1 MRFVFS
7 IVCLVFALLIQSV
20 LVSAS
25 ETPASEQSAV
35 DFHHQHD
42 LHDAESHDANDHKHP
57 FGDDS
62 LHELMCHGF
71 MNTADLSEH
80 AAAVMIIGKQVRA
93 PISFVRLSGRTIQPP
108 VPPPLA

>member
-57 FGDDS
+57 FGDESIDLCFWHCGLVFFIRGFSCS
-62 LHELMCHGF
+62 LG
-71 MNTADLSEH
+71 
-80 AAAVMIIGKQVRA
+80 
-93 PISFVRLSGRTIQPP
+93 
-108 VPPPLA
+108 